1 MKAEGSVEV
10 DAVLLYSKSACLE
23 SEEFPFQAFLFST
36 SPQRPRTVHSHD
48 FIELV
53 YVSEGRGEHL
63 YKGSAYPISKGD
75 IFVVPPY
82 VEHDYNVI
90 GRMPLDVYNVLFLPS
105 FLTFELQALSNV
117 TPFFN
122 FFYMEPFYRQTLD
135 FDSHMKL
142 SVLEDQEMKQRLER
156 IVGEFRCKALGYRI
170 SIKAQLIDMLVWLS
184 RRYEERIITSPQLQS
199 QNTAIKAV
207 CELIEQ
213 HYAQNISLEQISRMC
228 TMSQSSFGDKFK
240 KYVGK
245 TFTEYRNE
253 VRINASL
260 KLLRETDLNI
270 MSIAENV
277 GIHDLSHY
285 YKLFRQYT
293 GMTPRI
299 YRMKYAGKRT
309 EE

>member
-1 MKAEGSVEV
+1 MKLQVLEAVL
-10 DAVLLYSKSACLE
+10 VLLYSKNACLE
-23 SEEFPFQAFLFST
+23 SEEFPFKAFLFST
-36 SPQRPRTVHSHD
+36 SPQRPRTIHCHD

-53 YVSEGRGEHL
+53 YVAEGRGEHL

-75 IFVVPPY
+75 IFVVPPF

-90 GRMPLDVYNVLFLPS
+90 GNMPLEVYNVLFLPT

-117 TPFFN
+117 TPFFD
-122 FFYMEPFYRQTLD
+122 FFYVEPFFRQTLD

-156 IVGEFRCKALGYRI
+156 IVGEFSRKALGYRV

-184 RRYEERIITSPQLQS
+184 RRYEERIIAPPQPRS
-199 QNTAIKAV
+199 QHAAIKAV
-207 CELIEQ
+207 CEMIEQ
-213 HYAQNISLEQISRMC
+213 HYAQNISLEQISRMSA
-228 TMSQSSFGDKFK
+228 MSQSTFGDNFK

-260 KLLRETDLNI
+260 KLLREAELNI
-270 MSIAENV
+270 LAIAENV
-277 GIHDLSHY
+277 GIHDLSHF

-293 GMTPRI
+293 GMTPRM
-299 YRMKYAGKRT
+299 YRMKYAGRQT

>member
-1 MKAEGSVEV
+1 M
-10 DAVLLYSKSACLE
+10 LLYSKSACLE

-36 SPQRPRTVHSHD
+36 SPQRPRTVHCHE

-53 YVSEGRGEHL
+53 YVSEGHGEHL
-63 YKGSAYPISKGD
+63 YKGSAYPISTGD
-75 IFVVPPY
+75 IFVVPPF

-90 GRMPLDVYNVLFLPS
+90 GGMPLKVYNVLFLPS

-117 TPFFN
+117 TPFFD
-122 FFYMEPFYRQTLD
+122 FFYVEPFFRQTLD

-142 SVLEDQEMKQRLER
+142 SVLEDQEMKQRLDR
-156 IVGEFRCKALGYRI
+156 IVGEFSRKALGYRI

-184 RRYEERIITSPQLQS
+184 RRYEERIIAPPPRRS
-199 QNTAIKAV
+199 QPEAIKAV
-207 CELIEQ
+207 CEFIEQ
-213 HYAQNISLEQISRMC
+213 HYAQDISLEQISRMC

-260 KLLRETDLNI
+260 KLLRETDLNTL
-270 MSIAENV
+270 SIAENV

-299 YRMKYAGKRT
+299 FRMKYAGERA
-309 EE
+309 E